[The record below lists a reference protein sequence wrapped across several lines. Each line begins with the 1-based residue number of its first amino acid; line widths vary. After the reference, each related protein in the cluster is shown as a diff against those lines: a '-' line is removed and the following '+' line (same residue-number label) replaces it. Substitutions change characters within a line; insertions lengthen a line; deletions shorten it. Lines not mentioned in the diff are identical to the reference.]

1 MKKILLLVLVLGYS
15 FYGFSQDAKYGVRA
29 GLNISNLDFDGE
41 SFPDNIHRNGF
52 FIGFLA
58 EFALSNKVSLS
69 PELQF
74 SAEGA
79 KEEPLNLD
87 YIQAPILFSFKLSPK
102 LFFEVGPQV
111 GLKINKV
118 DDGIR
123 NFAYSGVGGF
133 SYNITPMI
141 FVDARYTYG
150 FSNIFDDNIGATAK
164 NTNMQIGVGYKF

>member
-1 MKKILLLVLVLGYS
+1 MKKLLLVVLVLGYS
-15 FYGFSQDAKYGVRA
+15 FYGFSQDVKYGVRG
-29 GLNISNLDFDGE
+29 GLNISNLDFDG
-41 SFPDNIHRNGF
+41 SSLPDNIHRNGF
-52 FIGFLA
+52 VIGFFA
-58 EFALSNKVSLS
+58 EYSLSNKVSIS

-87 YIQAPILFSFKLSPK
+87 YIQAPILFNFKLGPK
-102 LFFEVGPQV
+102 LFFEIGPQV

-141 FVDARYTYG
+141 FIDARYTYG
-150 FSNIFDDNIGATAK
+150 LSNIFDEDLGIKAI
-164 NTNMQIGVGYKF
+164 NTNTQIGVGYKF

>member
-1 MKKILLLVLVLGYS
+1 MKKILLFVLVLVYS
-15 FYGFSQDAKYGVRA
+15 FYGFSQDAKYGVRT
-29 GLNISNLDFDGE
+29 GLNISNLDFDGT
-41 SFPDNIHRNGF
+41 SFPNNKHRNGF
-52 FIGFLA
+52 VIGFFA
-58 EFALSNKVSLS
+58 EYSLTNSINFS

-87 YIQAPILFSFKLSPK
+87 YIQAPLLFDFKLSPK
-102 LFFEVGPQV
+102 LFFEIGPQV
-111 GLKINKV
+111 SLKINKV

-141 FVDARYTYG
+141 FADVRYAYG
-150 FSNIFDDNIGATAK
+150 FSNIFDEELGVKAT
-164 NTNMQIGVGYKF
+164 NSNVQLGVGYKF

>member
-1 MKKILLLVLVLGYS
+1 MKKLLLFILVIGYS
-15 FYGFSQDAKYGVRA
+15 FYGFSQDVKYGVRA
-29 GLNISNLDFDGE
+29 GLNISNLDFDGTPF
-41 SFPDNIHRNGF
+41 SDNKHRNGF
-52 FIGFLA
+52 IIGFFG
-58 EFALSNKVSLS
+58 EYSLSNSVSVT

-79 KEEPLNLD
+79 KQEPLQLD
-87 YIQAPILFSFKLSPK
+87 YIQMPVLFNFKLSPK
-102 LFFEVGPQV
+102 MYFNVGPQV

-118 DDGIR
+118 DDGIN

-150 FSNIFDDNIGATAK
+150 FRNIFNDYLGIKAT
-164 NTNMQIGVGYKF
+164 NTNIQFGVGYKF